1 MRKVLD
7 ARGERLQAAE
17 WERELNA
24 LVYQVYGLTD
34 EETVIV
40 EGLGDE

>member
-1 MRKVLD
+1 MRGCPQSCPECSEPV
-7 ARGERLQAAE
+7 AA

-34 EETVIV
+34 EEIAIV
-40 EGLGDE
+40 EGPR